1 MRTFIEE
8 RFTTKGEDEYADLLV
23 EFNRNQPGHVDS
35 RNFTCLL
42 KDLNNSIIG
51 KINFTIRADW
61 LMINYIG
68 VLKTGDRGELVKVM
82 LKDVEQFGKTQ
93 KVESISISTISTK
106 ANASLKNLGYIVA
119 STENYTPFSIVN
131 TVLTKKIA

>member
-23 EFNRNQPGHVDS
+23 EFNRNQPGHIDS
-35 RNFTCLL
+35 RNFTCFL
-42 KDLNNSIIG
+42 KDLNDSIIG

-68 VLKTGDRGELVKVM
+68 VLKTGNRGELVKAM
-82 LKDVEQFGKTQ
+82 LKDVEQFGRTQ
-93 KVESISISTISTK
+93 KVESISISTISTI
-106 ANASLKNLGYIVA
+106 ANTFLKNLGYEVA
-119 STENYTPFSIVN
+119 LTEDYSPFSIVN
-131 TVLTKKIA
+131 VVLTKKIT